1 MQGAFRVA
9 VLRYGVPPKCNSDMR
24 AVLFSTVAHPAAI
37 LIRLSVAFVFLVAG
51 TRKLFDIEGGI
62 GFFGT
67 IGIPAPEIMFPFVA
81 VMEVLCG
88 FLVLI
93 GLVTRLAA
101 IPLAIIMVVALIT
114 TKLPRLPE
122 GVGDFLNASRLDVV
136 MLLCAIYLIW
146 VGAGRWSA
154 DAQIRIR

>member
-1 MQGAFRVA
+1 
-9 VLRYGVPPKCNSDMR
+9 MR
-24 AVLFSTVAHPAAI
+24 AFLFSTTAHPAAI
-37 LIRLSVAFVFLVAG
+37 LIRLAVAFVFLVAG
-51 TRKLFDIEGGI
+51 TRKLFDIESGV
-62 GFFGT
+62 GFFGNL
-67 IGIPAPEIMFPFVA
+67 GIPMPEVMFPFVA

-114 TKLPRLPE
+114 TKLPQIPE
-122 GVGDFLNASRLDVV
+122 GFGDFLNASRLDLT

-154 DAQIRIR
+154 DAQIGTPARRV